1 MYLSP
6 IITPTAL
13 WLLFACFVCVLLL
26 AAIYF
31 FRVRTVVNYR
41 RKADRERPEKPDS
54 EYLPASVII
63 YSQGDAE
70 SLTAMLKTVLAQDY
84 PAAYEVI
91 VVNEGES
98 ADVRDAVSM
107 LRSTHPNLYL
117 TFTPEGVVN
126 LSRKKL
132 ALTLGVKAARYDIVV
147 LTTTAAEIESDLW
160 LRRMMSRFDRNGHV
174 ELVLGYSY
182 IDPAEDDAFGNRKRA
197 FDYVADSIRW
207 LGVAIAGKPFRG
219 IEYNIAYRK
228 EVFMRNK
235 GFART
240 LNLHYGDDDIFVS
253 EIARRDNTKVEL
265 SEESIVRLRN
275 GNHPRI
281 FGERVL
287 RRLFTESFIRRRPR
301 LLMTLTGW
309 LQFGAV
315 ATGIAAGVIDY
326 PNLQPA
332 LIALALIIV
341 MAVLDIVVWRQA
353 MKALKSRTLLLT
365 LPWLSATY
373 PLRKFGRRIVSRL
386 GKQKKYTWD

>member
-1 MYLSP
+1 M
-6 IITPTAL
+6 TPAAL

-31 FRVRTVVNYR
+31 FRVRNVVRYR
-41 RKADRERPEKPDS
+41 RAADSERPDKADAD
-54 EYLPASVII
+54 YLPASVVI

-70 SLTAMLKTVLAQDY
+70 NLTALLESVLGQDY
-84 PAAYEVI
+84 PAAFEVI

-107 LRSTHPNLYL
+107 LRASHSNLYL

-147 LTTTAAEIESDLW
+147 LTTTAAVIESPLW
-160 LRRMMSRFDRNGHV
+160 LRRMMSRFDRDGKTEV
-174 ELVLGYSY
+174 VLGFSY
-182 IDPAEDDAFGNRKRA
+182 VDPEEDEAFGRRKRA
-197 FDYVADSIRW
+197 FDYVADSVRW
-207 LGVAIAGKPFRG
+207 LAVAVAGKPFRG
-219 IEYNIAYRK
+219 TEYNIAYRK
-228 EVFMRNK
+228 EAFMRNK

-253 EIARRDNTKVEL
+253 EIARKGNTEVEL
-265 SEESIVRLRN
+265 SEDSIVRLRH

-301 LLMTLTGW
+301 VLMPLVGW
-309 LQFGAV
+309 LQALAVLTGVGA
-315 ATGIAAGVIDY
+315 AVIDW
-326 PNLQPA
+326 PNMQPA
-332 LIALALIIV
+332 IVAAVLIII
-341 MAVLDIVVWRQA
+341 MAVLDIVVWRKA
-353 MKALKSRTLLLT
+353 MIALKSRRLFLT

-373 PLRKFGRRIVSRL
+373 PLRRFGRRIRSRL